1 MKKPHPEKRPKFS
14 YHGSLEVHPLPE
26 ILFTIGQ
33 YKVPGV
39 LTFQQKNVTKQVFI
53 RDGKVIYA
61 ASNAP
66 DDHLGEFLFRCGK
79 ISRVDYDRSIE
90 LLARSKG
97 KWQGEILVELE
108 ALRRDEVPWAV
119 QSHQQAIVW
128 SLFNWFEGEVTF
140 HIGSFK
146 YTKPLLLDIPI
157 PRTILDG
164 VRHIQHAKRIMGY
177 MGDRTSILEPEQNAL
192 LVVELFEADEKER
205 RVLKSVDGKKNLYA
219 LCANAGYPPHETA
232 KILYGLFTLKLIRR
246 KIESGIHVVSS
257 LPTADFS

>member
-1 MKKPHPEKRPKFS
+1 MKKPLPGKHPKFS
-14 YHGSLEVHPLPE
+14 YHGNLEVHPLPE

-39 LTFQQKNVTKQVFI
+39 LTFTQKNATKQIFI
-53 RDGKVIYA
+53 RDGKIIYA

-66 DDHLGEFLFRCGK
+66 DDHLGEFLFHCGK
-79 ISRVDYDRSIE
+79 ISRIDYDRSIE

-97 KWQGEILVELE
+97 KWQGEILIEIG
-108 ALRRDEVPWAV
+108 ALKRDELSWAV

-157 PRTILDG
+157 PRAILDG
-164 VRHIQHAKRIMGY
+164 VRHIQQAKRIMAY
-177 MGDRTSILEPEQNAL
+177 MGNRTSILEPEQNAQ
-192 LVVELFEADEKER
+192 LVIELFEADEKER
-205 RVLKSVDGKKNLYA
+205 QVLKCVDSKKNLYE
-219 LCANAGYPPHETA
+219 LCATAGYPPHETA
-232 KILYGLFTLKLIRR
+232 RILYGLFTLKLIR
-246 KIESGIHVVSS
+246 KKPDGGIHVVSS
-257 LPTADFS
+257 LSPTDFS

>member
-1 MKKPHPEKRPKFS
+1 MKKTLPENHKRFS
-14 YHGSLEVHPLPE
+14 YNGNLEVHPLPE

-39 LTFQQKNVTKQVFI
+39 LTFLQGNVTKQVFI
-53 RDGKVIYA
+53 RDSKIIYA

-90 LLARSKG
+90 LLSRSKG
-97 KWQGEILVELE
+97 KWQGEILIELG
-108 ALRRDEVPWAV
+108 ALGRDELPWAV

-157 PRTILDG
+157 PRAILDG
-164 VRHIQHAKRIMGY
+164 VRHIQQAKRVMGF
-177 MGDRTSILEPEQNAL
+177 MGNRTSILESEQNAL
-192 LVVELFEADEKER
+192 LVIELFEADEKER
-205 RVLKSVDGKKNLYA
+205 RVLKCVDGKKKLYE

-232 KILYGLFTLKLIRR
+232 KILYGLFTLKLIR
-246 KIESGIHVVSS
+246 KKTETGIHVVSA
-257 LPTADFS
+257 LPTTDFS